1 MPAIQ
6 ELICES
12 IDDKF
17 AYAKYGGFKVIMM
30 RDNGYINVSNLCKE
44 GGKEFKQWM
53 SLEYSNAFLDSF
65 STDLGI
71 PSSNLLIHING
82 SNTNVLTRGT
92 YAHPDLVPHI
102 ASWVSSEFA
111 IKVSNIFK
119 GYFIREERDRLRAEC
134 DSLTEMLAEERRL
147 AAEERQKSE
156 VERQKSEVE
165 RQKSEVERQK
175 AEERYIELCRQYN
188 ITSINFTETKHKL
201 NVVSDLIE
209 IMEDKLDVVSSV
221 VGC

>member
-17 AYAKYGGFKVIMM
+17 AYAKYGEFKVIMM

-111 IKVSNIFK
+111 IKVSKIFK

-147 AAEERQKSE
+147 AAE
-156 VERQKSEVE
+156 E